1 MLFFRAKRR
10 PRTQFISRHLLAIMV
25 ACGPL
30 GFVALEA
37 GWLVTEWGRQPYTI
51 MNTMLTSAAVT
62 PVPHLAVP
70 FWTFTALYI
79 FLAVMVVVLLGRQI
93 RYGSGGEPGAPTT
106 KVAPANKGMS

>member
-1 MLFFRAKRR
+1 
-10 PRTQFISRHLLAIMV
+10 
-25 ACGPL
+25 L

-70 FWTFTALYI
+70 FWTFTALYV

-93 RYGSGGEPGAPTT
+93 RHSSGGEPGEAAAPGTRA
-106 KVAPANKGMS
+106 VKGAA